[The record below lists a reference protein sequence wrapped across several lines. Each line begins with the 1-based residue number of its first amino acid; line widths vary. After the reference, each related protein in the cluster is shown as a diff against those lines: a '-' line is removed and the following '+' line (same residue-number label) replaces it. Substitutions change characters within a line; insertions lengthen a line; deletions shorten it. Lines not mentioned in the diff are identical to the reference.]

1 MLMNQPHAAIKLLT
15 LSSVV
20 YRRLRSFIA
29 GIGRRIVMRHS
40 LHVLVI
46 VLIPLLLFAC
56 GQSQPSSA
64 EPTKDLLA
72 ATPLTTHVFKQ
83 PTTIIKEVAAEK
95 AETPEASAEDLS
107 RGERSY
113 TSKKCGD
120 CHGAKGEGV
129 DGKGKALAG
138 TSLTEEE
145 FTDLLRTGGGL
156 GNSHLYGTQ
165 AISPSGME
173 ALYAFVKSFQP

>member
-1 MLMNQPHAAIKLLT
+1 MKN
-15 LSSVV
+15 S
-20 YRRLRSFIA
+20 LRS
-29 GIGRRIVMRHS
+29 
-40 LHVLVI
+40 L
-46 VLIPLLLFAC
+46 LIILGLPLLLIAC

-95 AETPEASAEDLS
+95 VETPEVAAEDLA

-113 TSKKCGD
+113 TARKCGD

-129 DGKGKALAG
+129 EGKGKALAG
-138 TSLTEEE
+138 TNLAEEE
-145 FTDLLRTGGGL
+145 FTDILRTGGGL
-156 GNSHLYGTQ
+156 GNSHIYGTQ

>member
-1 MLMNQPHAAIKLLT
+1 
-15 LSSVV
+15 
-20 YRRLRSFIA
+20 
-29 GIGRRIVMRHS
+29 MRYS
-40 LHVLVI
+40 LNVFVI

-72 ATPLTTHVFKQ
+72 VTPLTTHVFKQ
-83 PTTIIKEVAAEK
+83 PTTIIKETDTEK
-95 AETPEASAEDLS
+95 VETPEPEAPAADLS

-113 TSKKCGD
+113 TSKQCGD

-129 DGKGKALAG
+129 EGKGKALAG
-138 TSLTEEE
+138 ISLTEEE
-145 FTDLLRTGGGL
+145 FTDILRTGGGL

>member
-1 MLMNQPHAAIKLLT
+1 MKNSLRT
-15 LSSVV
+15 L
-20 YRRLRSFIA
+20 FIIL
-29 GIGRRIVMRHS
+29 G
-40 LHVLVI
+40 L
-46 VLIPLLLFAC
+46 PLLLLAC

-83 PTTIIKEVAAEK
+83 PTTIIKEAAAEK
-95 AETPEASAEDLS
+95 VETPEAAAADLS

-113 TSKKCGD
+113 TSKACGD
-120 CHGAKGEGV
+120 CHGVKGEGV
-129 DGKGKALAG
+129 EGKGKALAG
-138 TSLTEEE
+138 TTLTEQE
-145 FTDLLRTGGGL
+145 FTDVLRTGGSI

>member
-1 MLMNQPHAAIKLLT
+1 MKNSLNILL
-15 LSSVV
+15 
-20 YRRLRSFIA
+20 
-29 GIGRRIVMRHS
+29 
-40 LHVLVI
+40 I
-46 VLIPLLLFAC
+46 VLGLPLLLFAC
-56 GQSQPSSA
+56 GRSQPSSA

-83 PTTIIKEVAAEK
+83 PTTIIKEAAAEK
-95 AETPEASAEDLS
+95 VETPEVAAADLA

-113 TSKKCGD
+113 TAKKCGD

-129 DGKGKALAG
+129 EGKGKALAG
-138 TSLTEEE
+138 ISLSEEE
-145 FTDLLRTGGGL
+145 FTDILRTGGGL
-156 GNSHLYGTQ
+156 GNSHLYGVQ